1 MKGYD
6 EVYAMSA
13 DSAGVLVDRIIK
25 PADQLRNLSSDP
37 LTEAAQ
43 ITAAET
49 GVKATIGAAA
59 KAAGSIGV
67 SKLIAAIAVVVIG
80 ISGIGFA
87 HAVNTPEK
95 TLENFEKSFNKGD
108 LDGVLDCVDPEA
120 KTLYK
125 GISGLASSVVGT
137 DVDEL
142 LSSMFGLAAGVE
154 HDGRVSIDIVVKS
167 VETNEDEAY
176 AEVYMILYRGKSLY
190 DSSFEKVV
198 LKKIDGQWYIME

>member
-1 MKGYD
+1 
-6 EVYAMSA
+6 
-13 DSAGVLVDRIIK
+13 
-25 PADQLRNLSSDP
+25 
-37 LTEAAQ
+37 
-43 ITAAET
+43 
-49 GVKATIGAAA
+49 
-59 KAAGSIGV
+59 
-67 SKLIAAIAVVVIG
+67 
-80 ISGIGFA
+80 
-87 HAVNTPEK
+87 
-95 TLENFEKSFNKGD
+95 
-108 LDGVLDCVDPEA
+108 
-120 KTLYK
+120 
-125 GISGLASSVVGT
+125 VGT